1 MCSSMSTVKKD
12 STIHI
17 RDARKSDK
25 EIIAD
30 LLGELGYPNTPVFV
44 MRKLDELNHDAKTKV
59 VVAVAGAKVVGVASI
74 HIVPLLH
81 QEGNLCRITAIV
93 VSKEQRKKGIG
104 TRMIEYVE
112 DYARSHQ
119 CIKVEITSG
128 DQRTS
133 AHQFY
138 HRVGYKEVSRRFIKL
153 L

>member
-1 MCSSMSTVKKD
+1 MKTVKKKK

-17 RDARKSDK
+17 RDAHKGDK
-25 EIIAD
+25 EVIAG
-30 LLGELGYPNTPVFV
+30 LLRELGYPNTPLFV

-59 VVAVAGAKVVGVASI
+59 IVAVAGSEVVGVASV
-74 HIVPLLH
+74 HIVPLFH

-93 VSKEQRKKGIG
+93 VSQKQRKKGIG
-104 TRMIEYVE
+104 TRLIEYVE
-112 DYARSHQ
+112 DYARSHR

-138 HRVGYKEVSRRFIKL
+138 HQVGYKEVSRRFIKL
-153 L
+153 I

>member
-1 MCSSMSTVKKD
+1 MNTVEKKK

-25 EIIAD
+25 AVIAD
-30 LLGELGYPNTPVFV
+30 LLGELGYPNTPLFV
-44 MRKLDELNHDAKTKV
+44 VRKLDRLKDEAKTKV
-59 VVAVAGAKVVGVASI
+59 VVAVRGSQIVGVASI
-74 HIVPLLH
+74 HIVPLFH

-93 VSKEQRKKGIG
+93 VSEKQRKKGIG
-104 TRMIEYVE
+104 TRLIEYAE
-112 DYARSHQ
+112 DYARLHQ

-133 AHQFY
+133 AHRFY

-153 L
+153 I

>member
-1 MCSSMSTVKKD
+1 MNTVEKKK

-25 EIIAD
+25 AVIAD
-30 LLGELGYPNTPVFV
+30 LLGELGYPNTPLFV
-44 MRKLDELNHDAKTKV
+44 VRKLDRLKDEAQTKV
-59 VVAVAGAKVVGVASI
+59 VVAVRGLQVVGVASI
-74 HIVPLLH
+74 HIVPLFH

-93 VSKEQRKKGIG
+93 VSEKQRKKGIG
-104 TRMIEYVE
+104 TRLIEYAE
-112 DYARSHQ
+112 DYARLHQ

-153 L
+153 I